1 MNNEKQELNM
11 LIPEEL
17 TEYYITG
24 GAIASSPVDLRLI
37 LFTDELERNN
47 NILDGSKVGMVRTAK
62 TEIIM
67 SPIVAKQL
75 RDLLDK
81 ELKNMVM
88 ANFLIFLEAI

>member
-1 MNNEKQELNM
+1 MSEEKKELN
-11 LIPEEL
+11 LFIPEDL

-24 GAIASSPVDLRLI
+24 GAIASSPFDIRLI
-37 LFTDELERNN
+37 LFKDEIEKNN
-47 NILDGSKVGMVRTAK
+47 DILNGPDVGMIRTAK

-81 ELKNMVM
+81 ELQKYGD
-88 ANFLIFLEAI
+88 E

>member
-62 TEIIM
+62 TETIM

-81 ELKNMVM
+81 ELKKY
-88 ANFLIFLEAI
+88 ARTT

>member
-1 MNNEKQELNM
+1 MNQEKKELNL

-17 TEYYITG
+17 TQYYITG
-24 GAIASSPVDLRLI
+24 GAIASSPVDMRLI
-37 LFTDELERNN
+37 LFTDELEKNN
-47 NILDGSKVGMVRTAK
+47 DILDGPKVGMIRTAK

-81 ELKNMVM
+81 ELEKYNDDY
-88 ANFLIFLEAI
+88 FLEAI